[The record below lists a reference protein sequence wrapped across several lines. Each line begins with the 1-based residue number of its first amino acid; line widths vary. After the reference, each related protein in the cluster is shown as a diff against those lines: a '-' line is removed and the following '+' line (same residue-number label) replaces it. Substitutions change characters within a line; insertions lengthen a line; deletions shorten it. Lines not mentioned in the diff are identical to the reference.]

1 MTQQEDGCH
10 ANSVLLRHN
19 AVVITDVFRFE
30 AGKEVDVDAA
40 ICSPDTPP
48 WLVKDALATAAHE
61 TAGDS
66 DPSTFLWIKITNGTR
81 REMELLHEVFDLPEL
96 QTDDAVNPRQR
107 PKIEVSQD
115 RVFVVLKELRYEEE
129 SSAVET
135 GQMAVFVGPGYI
147 VSIRSGDAA
156 PGSSRR
162 RVADSVELTKYGP
175 LSVLYAIVDTVADGY
190 LDIVQHLSDDLVD
203 LEDKVFQMS
212 DSDNAGQVYNLKRE
226 NLEVKRALSPL
237 IHQARLLVAEEDA
250 GVPEGLKPYFRDVGD
265 HVLRAADMVES
276 HDQLLMTMLMA
287 ATSQQDLRQNKD
299 MRKISAWAAIIAV
312 PTAIAGI
319 YGMNFDDMPE
329 LHWTFGY
336 PMVLLIMGTICVILY
351 RQFKKS
357 GWL

>member
-1 MTQQEDGCH
+1 MAQQQHGCH

-19 AVVITDVFRFE
+19 AVVITDVFRYQ
-30 AGKEVDVDAA
+30 AGDVVPVDPT
-40 ICSPDTPP
+40 ICAPETPP
-48 WLVKDALATAAHE
+48 WLVRDALAAVVHE
-61 TAGDS
+61 TATDA
-66 DPSTFLWIKITNGTR
+66 DPSTFIWLKISHGNR
-81 REMELLHEVFDLPEL
+81 REMELLHDLFGLPEL
-96 QTDDAVNPRQR
+96 QTDDALNPRQR
-107 PKIEVSQD
+107 PKIEVNDD

-129 SSAVET
+129 TSAVET
-135 GQMAVFVGPGYI
+135 GQIAVFVGPGYV
-147 VSIRSGDAA
+147 VSVRSGDAA
-156 PGSSRR
+156 PGSTRR
-162 RVADSVELTKYGP
+162 RLAQSVELTQYGP

-212 DSDNAGQVYNLKRE
+212 DADNAGQVYNLKRE

-237 IHQARLLVAEEDA
+237 INQARLLVAEQDA
-250 GVPEGLKPYFRDVGD
+250 GVPEGLRPYFRDVGD

-336 PMVLLIMGTICVILY
+336 PLVLLIMATVCLVLF